1 MPIDQLG
8 SGLILSLIFAILG
21 FVLLFVG
28 YKLFDLLT
36 PLPMGKLIFEEGNQA
51 AAIMAGFFTLAMAII
66 IAAAI
71 HGG

>member
-8 SGLILSLIFAILG
+8 SGIVLSLIFAILG
-21 FVLLFVG
+21 FVLLFIG

-36 PLPMGKLIFEEGNQA
+36 PLPLSKLIFEEGNHA
-51 AAIMAGFFTLAMAII
+51 AAVMAGAFTIALAIV

-71 HGG
+71 HG